1 MGWLTKG
8 AGIAV
13 KGLGKAFTKGGG
25 KPVVESLEQ
34 PFIKKWKANK
44 KKKIMKENMKVAGVG
59 AGMAGAT
66 AAYVGYEYGENLK
79 KYPQTGKN
87 LKKSK

>member
-13 KGLGKAFTKGGG
+13 RGLGKALTGGAD
-25 KPVVESLEQ
+25 KSAIKSLDQ

-59 AGMAGAT
+59 AGMTGAT

-79 KYPQTGKN
+79 KYPETGKN

>member
-1 MGWLTKG
+1 MGLF
-8 AGIAV
+8 GIAR
-13 KGLGKAFTKGGG
+13 KGLGLLGKSKTTTKT
-25 KPVVESLEQ
+25 KDL
-34 PFIKKWKANK
+34 PFVKKWEASK
-44 KKKIMKENMKVAGVG
+44 KKKIRKENMKVAGVG

-66 AAYVGYEYGENLK
+66 AGYVGYEYGENLK

>member
-1 MGWLTKG
+1 MSWLIKG
-8 AGIAV
+8 VGIAARGFG
-13 KGLGKAFTKGGG
+13 KALGKNAG
-25 KPVVESLEQ
+25 ESAAKSLDQ
-34 PFIKKWKANK
+34 PFVKKWKTNK

-79 KYPQTGKN
+79 KYPETGKN
-87 LKKSK
+87 LKKTK

>member
-1 MGWLTKG
+1 MGIVGAALRGFDKALGKG
-8 AGIAV
+8 VGKSAV
-13 KGLGKAFTKGGG
+13 K
-25 KPVVESLEQ
+25 SLDQ
-34 PFIKKWKANK
+34 PFVKKWKTNK

-79 KYPQTGKN
+79 KYPETGKN
-87 LKKSK
+87 LKKTK

>member
-1 MGWLTKG
+1 MGLVGAALRGFGKALSKG
-8 AGIAV
+8 A
-13 KGLGKAFTKGGG
+13 TKSSA
-25 KPVVESLEQ
+25 KSLEQ

-44 KKKIMKENMKVAGVG
+44 KKKIRKENMKVAGVG

-66 AAYVGYEYGENLK
+66 AGYVGYEYGENLK